1 MKLNELTE
9 EQIAKLKSCR
19 DSGELMS
26 ELSMMGIELTDEQLN
41 AVAGSAEWFE
51 CSTNRCN
58 WLAPFD
64 RSGSAASSA
73 DSEMPGICKRRDW
86 RERK

>member
-41 AVAGSAEWFE
+41 TVAGSGEWYSCDSFK
-51 CSTNRCN
+51 CN
-58 WLAPFD
+58 WFD
-64 RSGSAASSA
+64 
-73 DSEMPGICKRRDW
+73 M
-86 RERK
+86 